1 MIPYNVCVF
10 TLTLS
15 TKGQL
20 TLPKAVREALR
31 LEPGSKVRGNVD
43 ENGRLVLVP
52 DLYEPEQLFE
62 GRPIVKRRL
71 SVTQM
76 NAAISR
82 GVGRGHV

>member
-1 MIPYNVCVF
+1 MF

-31 LEPGSKVRGNVD
+31 LEPGSEVRGNVE

-62 GRPIVKRRL
+62 GRPNVKRRL
-71 SVTQM
+71 SVAEM
-76 NAAISR
+76 NAAIRR
-82 GVGRGHV
+82 GIERGHV

>member
-1 MIPYNVCVF
+1 MTYHVRMF

-62 GRPIVKRRL
+62 DRPKVKRRL
-71 SVTQM
+71 SVAQM
-76 NAAISR
+76 NAAIRR
-82 GVGRGHV
+82 GVKRGHV